1 MNESGSGN
9 INRIQTVPNLQPTWL
24 KDLFSRLFWGL
35 KPQWVEIRTG
45 FLPANKTA
53 NRFPCQDH
61 IERAKKNRYSHP
73 AFLCAHCNHM
83 HSTVFNAIIRVR
95 FVSMPAYQPSSPWSG
110 SRGGRQ
116 CRRFFGVCSPGGWC
130 MFCSGRLCRHAR
142 KWFRC
147 AQGCRGGGRR
157 ACICC
162 VNTRPGFCHLSCA
175 ASADYIY
182 ILEFHLLSCLSMLRI
197 RFIFF
202 SGSGFDLSK

>member
-9 INRIQTVPNLQPTWL
+9 INRIQTVPNPQPTWL

-83 HSTVFNAIIRVR
+83 HSTAFNAIIRVR
-95 FVSMPAYQPSSPWSG
+95 FVSMPAYQPSSAWSG

-116 CRRFFGVCSPGGWC
+116 CRRFFGVCSPGWWC
-130 MFCSGRLCRHAR
+130 MFCSGAR
-142 KWFRC
+142 KD
-147 AQGCRGGGRR
+147 AGGGGALVYVVSIR
-157 ACICC
+157 ALAF
-162 VNTRPGFCHLSCA
+162 VPFLVLHLQITST
-175 ASADYIY
+175 
-182 ILEFHLLSCLSMLRI
+182 F
-197 RFIFF
+197 
-202 SGSGFDLSK
+202 